1 MDKYP
6 LLLRNTIRLACAF
19 LIVAALILTRPLLV
33 PFFLSILLAY
43 LLYPYANWLEERKV
57 PRILTNFMVILSFMV
72 FVGGFVYALIALSAT
87 FTDNLSEIKASVEE
101 NMNVIKHSLALFTGF
116 SEASINS
123 WLESASKTGEYV
135 TQAFTATTNT
145 LLGVG
150 LLPVYTFLL
159 LLYRDKFRDFI
170 SMLIP
175 SEQEEITQNIID
187 QASQV
192 VPKYLKGLVIVC
204 LILVVLNTLGFMLI
218 GVEYALLFG
227 LIAALFNLIPYLG
240 TVLGY
245 GVVMVIVLGT
255 QGPALAAAVLI
266 QFFVVQFTENNI
278 LTPNITGS
286 YVQINPLVIIFS
298 LIAAS
303 MIWGIPGMLI
313 VIPYLGLFKI
323 VCENVDELKPLGFLL
338 GTRGTER
345 HSFTIKSVQRRFGWL
360 EEED

>member
-1 MDKYP
+1 
-6 LLLRNTIRLACAF
+6 
-19 LIVAALILTRPLLV
+19 
-33 PFFLSILLAY
+33 
-43 LLYPYANWLEERKV
+43 
-57 PRILTNFMVILSFMV
+57 
-72 FVGGFVYALIALSAT
+72 
-87 FTDNLSEIKASVEE
+87 
-101 NMNVIKHSLALFTGF
+101 
-116 SEASINS
+116 
-123 WLESASKTGEYV
+123 
-135 TQAFTATTNT
+135 
-145 LLGVG
+145 
-150 LLPVYTFLL
+150 
-159 LLYRDKFRDFI
+159 
-170 SMLIP
+170 
-175 SEQEEITQNIID
+175 
-187 QASQV
+187 
-192 VPKYLKGLVIVC
+192 
-204 LILVVLNTLGFMLI
+204 
-218 GVEYALLFG
+218 
-227 LIAALFNLIPYLG
+227 
-240 TVLGY
+240 
-245 GVVMVIVLGT
+245 MVIVLGT